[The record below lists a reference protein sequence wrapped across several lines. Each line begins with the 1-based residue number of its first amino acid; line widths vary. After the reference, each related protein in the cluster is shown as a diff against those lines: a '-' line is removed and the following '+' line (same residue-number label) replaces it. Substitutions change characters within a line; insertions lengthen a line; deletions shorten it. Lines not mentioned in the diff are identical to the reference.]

1 MDDDRSQLT
10 YTDDSSSR
18 LVSTNEGQGSHSPI
32 YTVASQFIHWQSQ
45 HVRAAHSSPQ
55 LSANGKSTETVEV
68 ESFLFT
74 PREVKKNH
82 HFSLDNDVHGDG
94 TRNTVGGGLQNVRSP
109 LLTPCYDNK
118 IALYKLQYFRML
130 RDMVYSRFLT

>member
-1 MDDDRSQLT
+1 MTDHSRHTLKLI
-10 YTDDSSSR
+10 DDSPSR
-18 LVSTNEGQGSHSPI
+18 LVSTNEGQDSHSPI
-32 YTVASQFIHWQSQ
+32 YAVTSQFISWQSQ

-55 LSANGKSTETVEV
+55 LSANQKSTETVEV
-68 ESFLFT
+68 ESFIFT
-74 PREVKKNH
+74 PREVTKNH

-118 IALYKLQYFRML
+118 IAL
-130 RDMVYSRFLT
+130 

>member
-1 MDDDRSQLT
+1 MDDDRSQST
-10 YTDDSSSR
+10 YIDDSSSR
-18 LVSTNEGQGSHSPI
+18 LVSTNGGQDSHSPI
-32 YTVASQFIHWQSQ
+32 YTVASQFTIHWQSQ

-55 LSANGKSTETVEV
+55 LSANRKSTETVEV
-68 ESFLFT
+68 ESFIFT

-82 HFSLDNDVHGDG
+82 HFSPDTDVHGDG

-118 IALYKLQYFRML
+118 ITL
-130 RDMVYSRFLT
+130 